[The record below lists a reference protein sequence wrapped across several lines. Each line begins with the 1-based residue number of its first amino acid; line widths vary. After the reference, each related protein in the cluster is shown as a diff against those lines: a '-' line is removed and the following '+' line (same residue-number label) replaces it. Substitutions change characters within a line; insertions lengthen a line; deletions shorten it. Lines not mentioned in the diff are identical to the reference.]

1 MTTEVVVDNIP
12 LMKFRG
18 PGAAV
23 YVGQKHTL
31 GSLSLSFCLSFSFF
45 VGLLTFCIPLC
56 VSVFSL
62 TPQAKRASKKTRSG
76 LSAVC
81 PGSDLCS
88 AASVEEG
95 MDESADGEGGENWRE
110 EVEGEKEEM
119 EEEEEEAE
127 AGEEGLTG

>member
-23 YVGQKHTL
+23 YVGQTHTL

-62 TPQAKRASKKTRSG
+62 CCMRARAYIYLYIYIYMYIYFVVACVRAACVRACVCAESPKASLTYHAPCPPF
-76 LSAVC
+76 AVC
-81 PGSDLCS
+81 
-88 AASVEEG
+88 
-95 MDESADGEGGENWRE
+95 R
-110 EVEGEKEEM
+110 
-119 EEEEEEAE
+119 
-127 AGEEGLTG
+127 